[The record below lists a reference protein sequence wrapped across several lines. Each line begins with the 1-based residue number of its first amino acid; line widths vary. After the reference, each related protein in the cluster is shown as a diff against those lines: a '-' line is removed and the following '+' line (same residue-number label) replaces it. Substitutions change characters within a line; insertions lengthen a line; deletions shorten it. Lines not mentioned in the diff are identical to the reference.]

1 MFLAAAPVN
10 KDEGELIEA
19 LGVIDPEAMGIQPEG
34 IAMEPEADGIHPDIE
49 PEAEAMGIDIDM
61 LLSIPMLPL
70 FIMSET
76 YETYTVSDRFLD
88 TAGVMVVHTS
98 IIAGPAT
105 MLSSVACLS
114 P

>member
-1 MFLAAAPVN
+1 MN

-49 PEAEAMGIDIDM
+49 PEAEAMGIQLDMEAEGIGIDIDM

-76 YETYTVSDRFLD
+76 YETYTVSDRF
-88 TAGVMVVHTS
+88 S
-98 IIAGPAT
+98 
-105 MLSSVACLS
+105 
-114 P
+114 